1 MNKDLINLGLMWTA
15 ITSTVGAILWMFA
28 TFATAAEVDDI
39 KLQVLYGQYYDRLDD
54 LDESLDEGNEELAR
68 EYERQ
73 MERIRAAICEM
84 DPEWERC
91 DD

>member
-28 TFATAAEVDDI
+28 TFATAAEVDDL
-39 KLQVLYGQYYDRLDD
+39 KLQDLYAQYYDRHDD
-54 LDESLDEGNEELAR
+54 RDDSSDEGTEEIAR
-68 EYERQ
+68 EYDRQ
-73 MERIRAAICEM
+73 PERIRAAICEM
-84 DPEWERC
+84 HPEWERC

>member
-1 MNKDLINLGLMWTA
+1 LNKDLINLGLMWTA

>member
-1 MNKDLINLGLMWTA
+1 MNKELINLGLMWTA
-15 ITSTVGAILWMFA
+15 ITTTVGAILWMFA

-39 KLQVLYGQYYDRLDD
+39 KLQVLYGQFYDRLDD
-54 LDESLDEGNEELAR
+54 RDESRDEGNEELAQ